1 MDLFLNAL
9 IFIITLV
16 LTLGFFLKD
25 GVWKF
30 SYGRKA
36 FRYFT
41 VQSNVL
47 CAVAALMM
55 CFDAFL
61 PWAWGLK
68 YIGTVS
74 VTVTMLAVFLFLGPN
89 MGYRELL

>member
-9 IFIITLV
+9 IFIITLAF
-16 LTLGFFLKD
+16 TLAFFRKD

-30 SYGRKA
+30 SFGRKA

-41 VQSNVL
+41 VQSNML
-47 CAVAALMM
+47 CALAALMM

-61 PWAWGLK
+61 P
-68 YIGTVS
+68 
-74 VTVTMLAVFLFLGPN
+74 
-89 MGYRELL
+89 